1 MPQGTTGMPVDLI
14 SMVIMMVV
22 VIAAFYFL
30 TIRPE
35 NKRKKEMQKML
46 SELAVGDQVTTIGGI
61 KGTICAVKEDTVVLE
76 SGADRVRI
84 EMTKSAIGSKEDPNA
99 PAAK

>member
-1 MPQGTTGMPVDLI
+1 MPADMI
-14 SMVIMMVV
+14 SMIVMMVI

-46 SELAVGDQVTTIGGI
+46 SELAVGDQITTIGGI
-61 KGTICAVKEDTVVLE
+61 RGTICAVKEDTVVLE

-84 EMTKSAIGSKEDPNA
+84 EMLKTAISSKENPNA

>member
-1 MPQGTTGMPVDLI
+1 MSSDLI
-14 SMVIMMVV
+14 SLIVMMVV
-22 VIAAFYFL
+22 VIAIFYFL

-35 NKRKKEMQKML
+35 NKRKKEMEKML
-46 SELAVGDQVTTIGGI
+46 SELAVGDQITTIGGI
-61 KGTICAVKEDTVVLE
+61 KGTICAVKEDTVVIE

-84 EMTKSAIGSKEDPNA
+84 EMTKTAVGSKENPNA